1 MTSMLDDVTALL
13 LIINSNASIYPSS
26 TNLHSHHHR
35 PLFKGKVT
43 AKAFLIKQ
51 GKTCDWIAFVKS
63 GIVRNY
69 YLSSRDEEVTYCISF
84 ENSFISAYSSFIS
97 DKTTFE
103 NIHALTDV
111 ELYIIKKN
119 NFLTL
124 INSNHKWLKF
134 SNHFT
139 EQTYVLMENRLLAL
153 QMESAEKRYKDLIYN
168 HPKFIKEIPLKH
180 LASYLGISQRHLS
193 RLRKQLL

>member
-1 MTSMLDDVTALL
+1 MDILAQILKSFDDFSDNDIA
-13 LIINSNASIYPSS
+13 
-26 TNLHSHHHR
+26 
-35 PLFKGKVT
+35 KGLSFFEPKSY
-43 AKAFLIKQ
+43 KKNDYLIKQ

-63 GIVRNY
+63 GIIRNY

-168 HPKFIKEIPLKH
+168 HPKFIKEIPLKY